1 MTTWLVD
8 KSAYVRLAI
17 SQDARLWSQRLERGL
32 LSMATVT
39 RLEIGYSIQGLAE
52 LEQAESRVLAR
63 YLPVHA
69 PPRAEDRAIEVQ
81 RLLTARGLHRAP
93 SIADLLVAATAEVLG
108 HTVLHVDK
116 DFDVIAELTHQPLE
130 RLTQ

>member
-8 KSAYVRLAI
+8 KSAYVRLAT
-17 SQDARLWSQRLERGL
+17 SPDARAWAERRDRGL
-32 LSMATVT
+32 LHVATVT
-39 RLEIGYSIQGLAE
+39 RLEIGYSMRGARDLEEE
-52 LEQAESRVLAR
+52 LDELAR

-81 RLLTARGLHRAP
+81 QLLTTRGQHRAP

-108 HTVLHVDK
+108 HTVLHVNK
-116 DFDVIAELTHQPLE
+116 DFDVIAEINYQPLE
-130 RLTQ
+130 RLSQ